1 MARSATAVR
10 MHDPK
15 LEKLDGDTLDCMFAE
30 IRERP
35 SHDMQD
41 TRIEPANRHGAS
53 RWETGQMSSI
63 TYVGLDVHKTTIA
76 VAVAEG
82 GRSGEVRQFG
92 ICVSRADGL
101 RKMVKRLAR
110 GGSQLS
116 FCYEAGPCGYGLQ
129 RFLRPKQA

>member
-1 MARSATAVR
+1 
-10 MHDPK
+10 
-15 LEKLDGDTLDCMFAE
+15 
-30 IRERP
+30 
-35 SHDMQD
+35 
-41 TRIEPANRHGAS
+41 
-53 RWETGQMSSI
+53 MSSI

-82 GRSGEVRQFG
+82 GRSGEVRQLG

-116 FCYEAGPCGYGLQ
+116 FCYEAGLCGYWLH
-129 RFLRPKQA
+129 RFSRPKQA